1 MLRNQTFKQQEA
13 QKDLNHSKSFVE
25 QNAELL
31 GVEKIKVLPWNY
43 RYHIKY
49 AQYSHQDMFRKLKEV
64 TGIYLFLAG
73 YQAHTLDLVA

>member
-49 AQYSHQDMFRKLKEV
+49 AQYSPQDMFRKMKAV
-64 TGIYLFLAG
+64 TGIYFLLG
-73 YQAHTLDLVA
+73 YQARTLDLVA